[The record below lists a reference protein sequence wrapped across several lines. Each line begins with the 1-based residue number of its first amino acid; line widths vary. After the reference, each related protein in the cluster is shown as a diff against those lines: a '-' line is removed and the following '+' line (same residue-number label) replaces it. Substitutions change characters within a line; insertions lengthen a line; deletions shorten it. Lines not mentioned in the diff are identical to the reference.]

1 MSTNNK
7 PLKIF
12 YTQELYHYVDG
23 VKILGTNPEMRGN
36 CTGLRGN
43 CSGLRGDCSELQGD
57 CSELWGNCTGLRGD
71 CSGLRGNLD
80 LITTNQRK
88 EDSHIL
94 FYGEVQS

>member
-36 CTGLRGN
+36 CTGL
-43 CSGLRGDCSELQGD
+43 L
-57 CSELWGNCTGLRGD
+57 GD